1 METETMQ
8 VFMQYLSSDDYI
20 KLKLANNISLTNWSW
35 VSNKVEQT
43 NKMHFNIHY
52 HMKCKM

>member
-1 METETMQ
+1 MQ